1 MFAPLYSITPGMHV
15 SVVNSYDAA
24 SLSVAVK
31 VLRRV
36 DYKQTKVYGN
46 HISTNLEHIYI
57 SKTLNHLHEMPP
69 T

>member
-1 MFAPLYSITPGMHV
+1 MTPGMHV

-36 DYKQTKVYGN
+36 DYKKKKLLIT
-46 HISTNLEHIYI
+46 ITIMSTNLKHML
-57 SKTLNHLHEMPP
+57 TLTLRMSEKC
-69 T
+69 

>member
-1 MFAPLYSITPGMHV
+1 MTPGMHV

-36 DYKQTKVYGN
+36 DYKQKKEFTAVILVQLGAYI
-46 HISTNLEHIYI
+46 HIQDLTPCVF
-57 SKTLNHLHEMPP
+57 M
-69 T
+69 

>member
-1 MFAPLYSITPGMHV
+1 MTPGMHV

-36 DYKQTKVYGN
+36 DYKQKKEFTAVILVQLGA
-46 HISTNLEHIYI
+46 YI
-57 SKTLNHLHEMPP
+57 NIQDLTLCVFM
-69 T
+69 

>member
-1 MFAPLYSITPGMHV
+1 MFAPLYSMTPGMHV

-36 DYKQTKVYGN
+36 DYKQKKVLYGN
-46 HISTNLEHIYI
+46 HKYKL
-57 SKTLNHLHEMPP
+57 KTYSGLNTTHGQILI
-69 T
+69 

>member
-1 MFAPLYSITPGMHV
+1 MTPGMHV

-36 DYKQTKVYGN
+36 DYKQKKVLMT
-46 HISTNLEHIYI
+46 IMSTNLIYVLALTTYRE
-57 SKTLNHLHEMPP
+57 KYFN
-69 T
+69 

>member
-36 DYKQTKVYGN
+36 DYKQKKLIVIILVQTGN
-46 HISTNLEHIYI
+46 ISRTI
-57 SKTLNHLHEMPP
+57 NHLRKIPP